1 MKGSLYS
8 KAVIARWMGKRAQ
21 DIQDLINNH
30 GLPAVP
36 VPCES
41 GTQDRITLHGLHRWC
56 AARSKGSAFMSV
68 DELAHELELCDA
80 GDQQMPGA
88 VEIGLLSELEALSA
102 SVRAALSKGIE
113 PRHARGALKTAI
125 EEWQT
130 QQAA

>member
-56 AARSKGSAFMSV
+56 AERSKGAKFMSV
-68 DELAHELELCDA
+68 DELADELELADA
-80 GDQQMPGA
+80 GDLALPGA
-88 VEIGLLSELEALSA
+88 AEITMLQELEALSA
-102 SVRAALSKGIE
+102 AVRASLSKGLE

>member
-1 MKGSLYS
+1 MKAGLYN
-8 KAVIARWMGKRAQ
+8 KAHVARWMGKRPQ

-56 AARSKGSAFMSV
+56 AERSKGAKFMTV
-68 DELAHELELCDA
+68 DELARELELCEA
-80 GDQQMPGA
+80 GQQEVPT
-88 VEIGLLSELEALSA
+88 EITLLQELEALSA
-102 SVRAALSKGIE
+102 AVRGALSQGLE
-113 PRHARGALKTAI
+113 PRHARVALKTVI
-125 EEWQT
+125 EEWHT

>member
-1 MKGSLYS
+1 MKVSLYS
-8 KAVIARWMGKRAQ
+8 KAVVARWLGKRPQ
-21 DIQDLINNH
+21 DIQDLIVNH

-56 AARSKGSAFMSV
+56 AARSKGAKFMTV

-80 GDQQMPGA
+80 ADQELPGA
-88 VEIGLLSELEALSA
+88 AEITLLEELETLSA
-102 SVRAALSKGIE
+102 SIRASLSKGLE
-113 PRHARGALKTAI
+113 PRHTRGALQKVI
-125 EEWQT
+125 EEWEG

>member
-8 KAVIARWMGKRAQ
+8 KAVIARWMGKRPQ

-56 AARSKGSAFMSV
+56 AERSKGAKFMTV
-68 DELAHELELCDA
+68 EELAHELELADA
-80 GDQQMPGA
+80 GDQALPGA
-88 VEIGLLSELEALSA
+88 AEMTLLEELEALSA
-102 SVRAALSKGIE
+102 TVRTALRKGLE
-113 PRHARGALKTAI
+113 PRHARGALKKVIAD
-125 EEWQT
+125 WQT